1 MIELGHQFGLYVI
14 KEIIS
19 ARDNYVCCKAEDPF
33 FNREVALKVYPVEH
47 LTLGERLP
55 PLEKLL
61 ESLAGLDHRS
71 IAPIYDSGLE
81 GDNYYYT
88 TAYYYGGCLT
98 DQLSESMSTPQVL
111 RLAVELTQALEYAL
125 EHGLVPGRLSAEK
138 IFFDA
143 DGHAVISAFGLV
155 GGIEQILHSSEQIN
169 KDQDK
174 KDLTNRV
181 AETLHAVGELLL
193 MAIIGSSVVSDERID
208 DLLAKI
214 DDPQLKELLGRLLLP
229 GECRFATYAELMEE
243 LAGFSELA
251 PLLKGKTDKS
261 KGLTAY
267 SAPEN
272 QEKPPVDEQAIV
284 KIRQLVAENNT
295 LLQSLDKA
303 VYTRNV
309 AENKISEKDREL
321 AAVKALTA
329 KLQEEANVAWELV
342 AGQKNERWRPVAWT
356 VGGFVLGFLLSGSFG
371 YYYSEQT
378 RNELLAKLKAN
389 EELIKTAAW
398 RSTAPGGPAEQ
409 QPSQVVVGS
418 VVESGAQ
425 QLAELKPTLD
435 AEQSPVD
442 VQAMVLDV
450 APVKEVSQQWWPA
463 GNEFSPTAAIPIEQI
478 KAALGFQSVVTGD
491 GLPDSLRQEV
501 LAVVN
506 HWAESWSKQDLGQ
519 YFALYS
525 ENYQPELGRSQ
536 EQWRDLRRQRLT
548 TPQYIELQLDGIRFR
563 QIDENRIQVK
573 LQQSYRSDFYQDRI
587 LKSINLI
594 KENGSWRILME
605 RSLGMID
612 DIVGG

>member
-1 MIELGHQFGLYVI
+1 
-14 KEIIS
+14 
-19 ARDNYVCCKAEDPF
+19 
-33 FNREVALKVYPVEH
+33 
-47 LTLGERLP
+47 
-55 PLEKLL
+55 
-61 ESLAGLDHRS
+61 
-71 IAPIYDSGLE
+71 
-81 GDNYYYT
+81 
-88 TAYYYGGCLT
+88 
-98 DQLSESMSTPQVL
+98 
-111 RLAVELTQALEYAL
+111 
-125 EHGLVPGRLSAEK
+125 
-138 IFFDA
+138 
-143 DGHAVISAFGLV
+143 
-155 GGIEQILHSSEQIN
+155 
-169 KDQDK
+169 
-174 KDLTNRV
+174 
-181 AETLHAVGELLL
+181 
-193 MAIIGSSVVSDERID
+193 
-208 DLLAKI
+208 
-214 DDPQLKELLGRLLLP
+214 
-229 GECRFATYAELMEE
+229 
-243 LAGFSELA
+243 
-251 PLLKGKTDKS
+251 
-261 KGLTAY
+261 
-267 SAPEN
+267 
-272 QEKPPVDEQAIV
+272 
-284 KIRQLVAENNT
+284 
-295 LLQSLDKA
+295 
-303 VYTRNV
+303 
-309 AENKISEKDREL
+309 
-321 AAVKALTA
+321 
-329 KLQEEANVAWELV
+329 
-342 AGQKNERWRPVAWT
+342 
-356 VGGFVLGFLLSGSFG
+356 VLGFLLSGSFG